1 MTVNESF
8 ESVSPIHPM
17 KALGQHFLVDG
28 NIRRKI
34 LDAAQIRPGE
44 RVVEIGPGTGSLTTG
59 LLDRGASVIA
69 IEIDRRLVEGLRC
82 VPHPR
87 LTLVCADALR
97 YPYQE
102 LPTPYKVVANL
113 PYGISTPLLFRLIE
127 AAQTGGSAS
136 SLRPEASEGSSP
148 RTAGITSMV
157 LMLQKEVALRLGA
170 SVGDEHYGALSVI
183 AQFYSDIQVL
193 FAVTR
198 NCFRPRP
205 KVDSAVIALN
215 PLPQARLPV
224 RHPERFLRLVKGA
237 FAHRRKRMLNSLAD
251 AGFERL
257 PVEAAMQEMGLPPT
271 VRGEALSLHQFVAL
285 SERLEIAAS
294 LTPQR

>member
-1 MTVNESF
+1 LTVNESF
-8 ESVSPIHPM
+8 ESVSPI

-34 LDAAQIRPGE
+34 LDAAQIQPGE
-44 RVVEIGPGTGSLTTG
+44 RIVEIGPGTGSLTTG

-69 IEIDRRLVEGLRC
+69 IEIDRRLVEGLKR
-82 VPHPR
+82 VPHPH

-127 AAQTGGSAS
+127 AAQWEGLAS
-136 SLRPEASEGSSP
+136 PP
-148 RTAGITSMV
+148 QTARIKSMV

-170 SVGDEHYGALSVI
+170 SAGDEHYGALSVI
-183 AQFYSDIQVL
+183 AQFYAEVQVL
-193 FAVTR
+193 FSVTR

-205 KVDSAVIALN
+205 KVDSAVVALH

-224 RHPERFLRLVKGA
+224 RHPEPFLRLVKGA
-237 FAHRRKRMLNSLAD
+237 FAHRRKQMLNSLAD
-251 AGFERL
+251 AGFER
-257 PVEAAMQEMGLPPT
+257 PVVEVAMQKMGLSPT

-285 SERLEIAAS
+285 SEMLETDAF
-294 LTPQR
+294 LTLQR